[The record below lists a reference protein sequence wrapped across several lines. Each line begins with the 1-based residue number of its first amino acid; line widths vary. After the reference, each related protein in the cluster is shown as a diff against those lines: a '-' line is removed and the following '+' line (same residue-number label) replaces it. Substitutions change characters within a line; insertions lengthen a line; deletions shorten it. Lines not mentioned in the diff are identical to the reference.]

1 MPMQAGTSFGRKRT
15 APAIRAP
22 KPLETADQSQLAR
35 PVPIAAQ
42 TDAMERELKDWNR
55 ARKARARLLAEPWRS
70 MSIAAS
76 VGFGVSSWVLP
87 DAVQDVVQIT
97 LGILMA
103 GGLIAAR
110 RKSKRLALDAGG
122 ESGPIPLA
130 RISHTTF

>member
-35 PVPIAAQ
+35 PVPIP
-42 TDAMERELKDWNR
+42 DPMERELKDWNR

-110 RKSKRLALDAGG
+110 RKSKRLALEASG
-122 ESGPIPLA
+122 ESGPVA
-130 RISHTTF
+130 RD